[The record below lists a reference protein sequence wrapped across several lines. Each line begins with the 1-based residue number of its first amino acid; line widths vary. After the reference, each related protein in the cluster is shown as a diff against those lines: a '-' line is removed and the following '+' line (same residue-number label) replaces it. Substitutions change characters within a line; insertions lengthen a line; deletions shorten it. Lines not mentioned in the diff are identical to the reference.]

1 MLAKEGW
8 LSSPIV
14 VKYSFLN
21 PVGGWLLG
29 SGDVPHEE
37 LVPPFEL
44 DEADGEELVLLR
56 ESVLPRPADA
66 TLLFVSG
73 GLKMPEN
80 LAKSSFVCASRPLEG
95 VEPMEPEPIELS
107 RGLRCSLGLRVT
119 FGEEDDRPATLEPFD

>member
-1 MLAKEGW
+1 M
-8 LSSPIV
+8 V
-14 VKYSFLN
+14 
-21 PVGGWLLG
+21 G

-37 LVPPFEL
+37 LAPAFEL

-73 GLKMPEN
+73 GLKIPEN

-95 VEPMEPEPIELS
+95 VERVEPWLLELS

-119 FGEEDDRPATLEPFD
+119 CEEDDRPATLEPCGWVGPGS